1 MRLHE
6 DREMEL
12 WEHLSELRSR
22 IFRVLIYL
30 AVGAIVCW
38 NLYPMLYRFI
48 LAPLMPVV
56 KKYGV
61 KMIFDHIT
69 GPFMLHLQVAIVGGL
84 ILALPLLTIELW
96 GFVAPGLTSSE
107 RKGFYFVVPLSLFF
121 FFLGLTTAYLILPS
135 AFGYF
140 ASFLVADPAVPVTV
154 YQDPVMYLTFVM
166 KMLLAFGIV
175 FQLPVVLMFLAWI
188 GLVTQRML
196 KQNWRY
202 AIVGCSVVG
211 AVATPSN
218 DAPSM
223 LMMVIPLIILYFG
236 SIWLVGIVERI
247 RAKRGAVAAGPGYEA
262 S

>member
-12 WEHLSELRSR
+12 WEHLAELRTR
-22 IFRVLIYL
+22 IFRALIYL
-30 AVGAIVCW
+30 TVGGIACW
-38 NLYPMLYRFI
+38 FLYPSITALI
-48 LAPLMPVV
+48 QAPIAPIV
-56 KKYGV
+56 KKYGIQLV
-61 KMIFDHIT
+61 FRHII
-69 GPFMLHLQVAIVGGL
+69 GPFMLRLQVSIIAGL
-84 ILALPLLTIELW
+84 ILALPALTLELW
-96 GFVAPGLTSSE
+96 GFVAPGLTPSE

-121 FFLGLTTAYLILPS
+121 FFLGVTTAYLILPM
-135 AFGYF
+135 ALGYF
-140 ASFLVADPAVPVTV
+140 ASFIPTTHGVPNTV
-154 YQDPVMYLTFVM
+154 YQDPVMYWGFVM

-188 GLVTQRML
+188 GLVTSRML

-202 AIVGCSVVG
+202 AVVGCSVVG

-236 SIWLVGIVERI
+236 SIWLVGIIERI
-247 RAKRGAVAAGPGYEA
+247 RAKRGAVAAGPSYEA